1 MPFPPVGSEP
11 FIKGVAPK
19 QPGAVVLIELFAMA
33 VFSVITT
40 GADVFTHPFEV
51 TVTEYEPAVETLIEE
66 VS

>member
-1 MPFPPVGSEP
+1 MS
-11 FIKGVAPK
+11 GVAPK